1 MEKDYIPRVQ
11 KQYETYYKEVLSTQT
26 WTLAIFGFIL
36 TAVFALAAKFSM
48 NIFDIRTKSALDA
61 ALAQVEKKFGEQVQK
76 EIETMRKQTSTQLK
90 TLEDGLT
97 KRINEQEQGL
107 KMRSD
112 YQLQFAQGLSFH
124 LSRAWNGAIKHY
136 RLALTNHKKG
146 KPRGIFET
154 LDGGRAA
161 PNLFRAMLDADTA
174 TFHEPANKELEL
186 TLYKS

>member
-61 ALAQVEKKFGEQVQK
+61 ALAQLEKKFGEQLQK
-76 EIETMRKQTSTQLK
+76 ELETLRQQNSTQLK

-97 KRINEQEQGL
+97 KRITEQEQGL

-124 LSRAWNGAIKHY
+124 LSLAWNGAIKHY

-154 LDGGRAA
+154 LDGWRTAAKRFPDLLVASRA
-161 PNLFRAMLDADTA
+161 
-174 TFHEPANKELEL
+174 
-186 TLYKS
+186 